1 MVETVVFI
9 PCSKAQKASGT
20 IVGQGVSLSQA
31 DLQNTWDSLVQ
42 GRKQRVGCKINN
54 TPLTSAIY
62 LYKGHLYGPLQPNIP
77 LKLKEIEQGRL
88 RIIIISPCYGIVDAR
103 EPLHAYDC
111 EMKGKIATAWRNN
124 GLVGIISNLLLTLK
138 PKKVFGYFSGPPTW
152 GKNHSTYRYFFTE
165 GLKNARQNGL
175 NIQCG
180 GCFYRVAG
188 PGFPT
193 LRALGRTLVDHNN
206 SGLNCA
212 FAKNIPPNGRIN
224 GNVTI
229 RFDPL

>member
-9 PCSKAQKASGT
+9 PCCKTQDANGK

-31 DLQNTWDSLVQ
+31 DLPNRWNSLFQ
-42 GRKQRVGCKINN
+42 TRRQMAWCINNN

-62 LYKGHLYGPLQPNIP
+62 LYRGLFYGPLQPHIP

-88 RIIIISPCYGIVDAR
+88 RIIIISPGYGIVDAR
-103 EPLHAYDC
+103 EPLHSYND
-111 EMKGKIATAWRNN
+111 EMKRQTAIMWKNTC
-124 GLVGIISNLLLTLK
+124 LVNIISDLLHTLK

-165 GLKNARQNGL
+165 GLRNARQNGL
-175 NIQCG
+175 KIQCG
-180 GCFYRVAG
+180 GCFYRAAG
-188 PGFPT
+188 GGFAA
-193 LRALGRTLVDHNN
+193 LRALGQTLVDHNS
-206 SGLNCA
+206 SGLDCA
-212 FAKNIPPNGRIN
+212 FAKNILSNGRID